1 MYTHD
6 DPIDGIDILLGK
18 EVTLKVNLVEMPIW
32 TQVAVLRQ
40 NGFLKSP
47 FGDAQNELCRV
58 K

>member
-6 DPIDGIDILLGK
+6 GPIDGIDILLGK
-18 EVTLKVNLVEMPIW
+18 EVTLKVNLVEMPMLRW

-47 FGDAQNELCRV
+47 FADAQNEL
-58 K
+58 